1 MSTTF
6 RADNIGSLLRPPE
19 LVAARAALREG
30 RIDSEH
36 LRAIEDRSILAALEM
51 QRAAGVDVFTDG
63 EYRRG
68 NFMADFTNTLDG
80 MVPSETIMAP
90 IWRGANRELANQF
103 RRSDAETVVGAKLWR
118 KTPGIFRD
126 EAAFLKQHAPG
137 PFKVCVPSV
146 VQFAD
151 SKFKPGVTD
160 KIYPTRRAMVQEFAA
175 LLRDEVQGLL
185 DAGTSYVQLDGPSYL
200 THLMDERRRE
210 QLRHMGADPDEILDE
225 VISGDNALI
234 QGLRRGADTVIG
246 IHFCRGNNRSSWSAE
261 GSYEVIAE
269 KTFGSLQ
276 ADRFLMEYD
285 SDRAG
290 GFEPL
295 RFVPKRKTVVL
306 GLITTKEPELESE
319 ELLCR
324 RIDEAAR
331 YVPLE
336 NLALSTQCGFAST
349 LLGNL
354 ISSDD
359 MKRKLELVARVARK
373 VWGELE

>member
-1 MSTTF
+1 MATQF
-6 RADNIGSLLRPPE
+6 RADNIGSLLRPTDLIE
-19 LVAARAALREG
+19 ARGAHREG
-30 RIDSEH
+30 RISAEQ
-36 LRAIEDRSILAALEM
+36 LREIEDRSILTALDL
-51 QRAAGVDVFTDG
+51 QKSAGIDVYTDG

-80 MVPSETIMAP
+80 MVPSESIMAP
-90 IWRGANRELANQF
+90 IWRGPSSGLASEF
-103 RRSDAETVVGAKLWR
+103 RRSDGETVVGAKLR
-118 KTPGIFRD
+118 KKTPGVFSD

-151 SKFKPGVTD
+151 SKYKRGVTD
-160 KIYPTRRAMVQEFAA
+160 KVYPTLRAMVQDFAA
-175 LLRDEVQGLL
+175 LLGEEVQNLFDSG
-185 DAGTSYVQLDGPSYL
+185 ASYVQLDGPSYL
-200 THLMDERRRE
+200 THLMDERRRQ
-210 QLRHMGADPDEILDE
+210 QLRDMGTDPDEVLDE
-225 VISGDNALI
+225 VIAGDNALI
-234 QGLRRGADTVIG
+234 KGLRRVPNTAIG

-295 RFVPKRKTVVL
+295 RFVPRGKTVVL
-306 GLITTKEPELESE
+306 GLITTKEPRLESE

-324 RIDEAAR
+324 RIDEATK

-354 ISSDD
+354 ISRDD
-359 MKRKLELVARVARK
+359 MRRKLELVAKVARR
-373 VWGELE
+373 VWG

>member
-1 MSTTF
+1 MTTPF

-19 LVAARAALREG
+19 LIAARSAHREKQISAEQLRE
-30 RIDSEH
+30 
-36 LRAIEDRSILAALEM
+36 IEDRSILTALEL
-51 QRAAGVDVFTDG
+51 QKSAGIDVYTDG

-68 NFMADFTNTLDG
+68 NFMADFTNNLDG

-90 IWRGANRELANQF
+90 IWRGPNSGLASQF
-103 RRSDAETVVGAKLWR
+103 RRPDGETVVGAKLR
-118 KTPGIFRD
+118 QRLPGVFSD
-126 EAAFLKQHAPG
+126 EAAFLKQHVPG
-137 PFKVCVPSV
+137 PFKVCVPSG

-151 SKFKPGVTD
+151 SKYKPGVTD
-160 KIYPTRRAMVQEFAA
+160 KVYPTRRAMVQDFAA
-175 LLRDEVQGLL
+175 LLGEEVQRLI
-185 DAGTSYVQLDGPSYL
+185 DAGTAYVQLDGPSYL
-200 THLMDERRRE
+200 THLMDERRRQ
-210 QLRHMGADPDEILDE
+210 QLRDMGVDPDEVLDE
-225 VISGDNALI
+225 VIAGDNALI
-234 QGLRRGADTVIG
+234 KGLRRAPNTTIG

-295 RFVPKRKTVVL
+295 RFVPIGKTVVL
-306 GLITTKEPELESE
+306 GLITTKEPQLESE
-319 ELLCR
+319 DVLRR
-324 RIDEAAR
+324 RIDEATR

-354 ISSDD
+354 ISWDD
-359 MKRKLELVARVARK
+359 MRRKLELVAKVARK
-373 VWGELE
+373 VWGH

>member
-1 MSTTF
+1 MTTSF

-19 LVAARAALREG
+19 LIEARGAYREK
-30 RIDSEH
+30 RISSTQLHE
-36 LRAIEDRSILAALEM
+36 IEDRSIRTALEL
-51 QRAAGVDVFTDG
+51 QKSAGVDVFTDG

-90 IWRGANRELANQF
+90 IWRGPNSQLASQF
-103 RRSDAETVVGAKLWR
+103 RRSDGETVVGAKLR
-118 KTPGIFRD
+118 SKAPGVFAA
-126 EAAFLKQHAPG
+126 EAAYLKQHAPG

-151 SKFKPGVTD
+151 SKYKPGVTD
-160 KIYPTRRAMVQEFAA
+160 KVYLTRRAMIQEFSS
-175 LLRDEVQGLL
+175 LLGEEVQRLL
-185 DAGTSYVQLDGPSYL
+185 DCGTKYIQLDGPSYL
-200 THLMDERRRE
+200 THLMDERRRQ
-210 QLRHMGADPDEILDE
+210 QLRDMGTDPDEVLDE
-225 VISGDNALI
+225 VIAGDNALI
-234 QGLRRGADTVIG
+234 HKLKREADAVVG

-261 GSYEVIAE
+261 GSYEIIAE
-269 KTFGSLQ
+269 KTFGTLQ

-295 RFVPKRKTVVL
+295 RFVPKGKTVVL
-306 GLITTKEPELESE
+306 GLITTKEARLESE
-319 ELLCR
+319 ELLLR
-324 RIDEAAR
+324 RIDEATQ

-354 ISSDD
+354 ISWGD
-359 MKRKLELVARVARK
+359 MRRKLDLVANIARK
-373 VWGELE
+373 VWG

>member
-1 MSTTF
+1 MAAQF
-6 RADNIGSLLRPPE
+6 RADNIGSLLRPLE
-19 LVAARAALREG
+19 LIEARGAHCEGQLDAERLRET
-30 RIDSEH
+30 
-36 LRAIEDRSILAALEM
+36 EDRSILMAIDL
-51 QRAAGVDVFTDG
+51 QKAAGVDVFTDG

-68 NFMADFTNTLDG
+68 NFMADFTNTLEG
-80 MVPSETIMAP
+80 MVPNEAIMAP
-90 IWRGANRELANQF
+90 IWRGPNSQLASRF
-103 RRSDAETVVGAKLWR
+103 RRPDGETVVGARLRSKAPAVF
-118 KTPGIFRD
+118 TI

-151 SKFKPGVTD
+151 SKYKRGVTD
-160 KIYPTRRAMVQEFAA
+160 KVYPTRSAMVRKFAA
-175 LLRDEVQGLL
+175 LLGDEVQRLFDCG
-185 DAGTSYVQLDGPSYL
+185 ATYVQLDGPSYL
-200 THLMDERRRE
+200 THLMDERRRQ
-210 QLRHMGADPDEILDE
+210 QLRDMGIEPDEVLDE
-225 VISGDNALI
+225 VIDGDNALVRS
-234 QGLRRGADTVIG
+234 LERGPETVVG

-285 SDRAG
+285 SERAG

-295 RFVPKRKTVVL
+295 RFVPNDKTVVL
-306 GLITTKEPELESE
+306 GLITTKEPQLESE
-319 ELLCR
+319 DLLCR

-336 NLALSTQCGFAST
+336 RLAVSTQCGFAST

-354 ISSDD
+354 ISWDD
-359 MKRKLELVARVARK
+359 MRRKLELVAKVASR
-373 VWGELE
+373 VWGN

>member
-1 MSTTF
+1 MSNPF

-19 LVAARAALREG
+19 LIEARAAFREG
-30 RIDSEH
+30 RIDIER
-36 LRAIEDRSILAALEM
+36 LREIEDRSVITALEL
-51 QRAAGVDVFTDG
+51 QKAAGVDVFTDG

-68 NFMADFTNTLDG
+68 NFMADFTNALDG
-80 MVPSETIMAP
+80 LVPSESIMAP
-90 IWRGANRELANQF
+90 LWRGPNRGLANSF
-103 RRSDAETVVGAKLWR
+103 RRPDGDSVVGAQLR
-118 KTPGIFRD
+118 KKAPGIFAA
-126 EAAFLKQHAPG
+126 EASFLKVHAPG
-137 PFKVCVPSV
+137 PFKVCLPST

-160 KIYPTRRAMVQEFAA
+160 KVYPSRRAMVQDFAA
-175 LLRDEVQGLL
+175 LLGEEVQGSI

-210 QLRHMGADPDEILDE
+210 QLRGMGADPDEILEE
-225 VISGDNALI
+225 VIAGDNALI
-234 QGLRRGADTVIG
+234 GGLKRHADAVIG

-269 KTFGSLQ
+269 KTFGSLI

-285 SDRAG
+285 SERAG

-295 RFVPKRKTVVL
+295 RFVPKGKTVVL
-306 GLITTKEPELESE
+306 GLITTKFAALESE
-319 ELLCR
+319 DLLCR
-324 RIDEAAR
+324 RIEEAAK

-336 NLALSTQCGFAST
+336 NLAVSTQCGFAST

-354 ISSDD
+354 ISWDD
-359 MKRKLELVARVARK
+359 MRRKLELVVRIARRM
-373 VWGELE
+373 WRQ

>member
-1 MSTTF
+1 MPMRF
-6 RADNIGSLLRPPE
+6 HADNIGSLLRPPE
-19 LVAARAALREG
+19 LIEARAALREG
-30 RIDSEH
+30 RIDPEQ
-36 LRAIEDRSILAALEM
+36 LRAIENRSILSALEM
-51 QRAAGVDVFTDG
+51 QKAAGVQIFTDG

-68 NFMADFTNTLDG
+68 NFMADFTNTLAG
-80 MVPSETIMAP
+80 MVPSASIMAP
-90 IWRGANRELANQF
+90 IWRGANRELANEF
-103 RRSDAETVVGAKLWR
+103 RRSDGETVVGGKLR
-118 KTPGIFRD
+118 RESPGVFRD

-137 PFKVCVPSV
+137 LFKVCVPSV

-160 KIYPTRRAMVQEFAA
+160 KVYSTRRAMVQDFAA

-185 DAGTSYVQLDGPSYL
+185 DAGTDYVQLDGPSYL
-200 THLMDERRRE
+200 THLMDERRRQ
-210 QLRHMGADPDEILDE
+210 QLRDMGTDPDEVLDE
-225 VISGDNALI
+225 VIAGDNALI
-234 QGLRRGADTVIG
+234 QRLRRGADTVIG
-246 IHFCRGNNRSSWSAE
+246 VHFCRGNNRSSWSAE
-261 GSYEVIAE
+261 GSYEAIAE
-269 KTFGSLQ
+269 KALGSLQ

-295 RFVPKRKTVVL
+295 RFVPKGKTVVL

-324 RIDEAAR
+324 RIDEAAK
-331 YVPLE
+331 YVPME

-354 ISSDD
+354 ISWHD
-359 MKRKLELVARVARK
+359 MRRKLELVSKVARR
-373 VWGELE
+373 VWG

>member
-1 MSTTF
+1 MATQF

-19 LVAARAALREG
+19 LIEARAALRQG
-30 RIDSEH
+30 RIDLGQ
-36 LRAIEDRSILAALEM
+36 LREIEDRAILIALEL
-51 QRAAGVDVFTDG
+51 QKAAGVHVFTDG

-80 MVPSETIMAP
+80 MVSSETIMAP
-90 IWRGANRELANQF
+90 IWRGTNRELANQF
-103 RRSDAETVVGAKLWR
+103 RRSDGETVVGAKLQR
-118 KTPGIFRD
+118 KTPSVFRD
-126 EAAFLKQHAPG
+126 EAAFLKLHAPG
-137 PFKVCVPSV
+137 PFKVCIPSV

-151 SKFKPGVTD
+151 SKYKPGVTD
-160 KIYPTRRAMVQEFAA
+160 KIYPTRHAMVQEFAA
-175 LLRDEVQGLL
+175 LLRAEVQGLL
-185 DAGTSYVQLDGPSYL
+185 DAGASYVQLDGPSYL

-210 QLRHMGADPDEILDE
+210 QLRRMGADPDEILDE
-225 VISGDNALI
+225 VIAGDNALI
-234 QGLRRGADTVIG
+234 QGLRRGPDTVIG

-285 SDRAG
+285 SERAG
-290 GFEPL
+290 SFDPL
-295 RFVPKRKTVVL
+295 RFVPKGKTVVL

-331 YVPLE
+331 YIPLE

-354 ISSDD
+354 ISADD
-359 MKRKLELVARVARK
+359 MNRKLELVARVAGK
-373 VWGELE
+373 VWGKN

>member
-1 MSTTF
+1 MDTKF

-19 LVAARAALREG
+19 LIEARAGLRQG
-30 RIDSEH
+30 RIDFER
-36 LRAIEDRSILAALEM
+36 LREIEDRSILAALEM
-51 QRAAGVDVFTDG
+51 QKAAGIDVFTDG

-68 NFMADFTNTLDG
+68 NFFADFTSTLDG

-90 IWRGANRELANQF
+90 IWRGANRELAKQF
-103 RRSDAETVVGAKLWR
+103 RRSDSEMVVGGTLRRRSAAVF
-118 KTPGIFRD
+118 TA
-126 EAAFLKQHAPG
+126 EAVFLKRHAPG
-137 PFKVCVPSV
+137 PFKVCLPST

-160 KIYPTRRAMVQEFAA
+160 KVYPTRRAMVQEFAA
-175 LLRDEVQGLL
+175 LLRDEVQSLL
-185 DAGTSYVQLDGPSYL
+185 DAGTNYVQLDGPSYV

-210 QLRHMGADPDEILDE
+210 QLRSMGADPDEILDE
-225 VISGDNALI
+225 VIAGDNALI
-234 QGLRRGADTVIG
+234 RGLKRGANTMIG

-261 GSYEVIAE
+261 GSYEIIAE
-269 KTFGSLQ
+269 KTLGSLQ

-290 GFEPL
+290 GFAPL
-295 RFVPKRKTVVL
+295 RFVPKGKTVAL
-306 GLITTKEPELESE
+306 GLITTKESRLESE
-319 ELLCR
+319 EQLRR

-331 YVPLE
+331 YIPLE

-354 ISSDD
+354 ISRDD
-359 MKRKLELVARVARK
+359 MQRKLELVASVARK
-373 VWGELE
+373 VWG

>member
-1 MSTTF
+1 MARQF
-6 RADNIGSLLRPPE
+6 RADNLGSLLRPPE
-19 LVAARAALREG
+19 LIEARVAHREG
-30 RIDSEH
+30 RIDVEQ
-36 LRAIEDRSILAALEM
+36 LREIENRSIRAALEM
-51 QRAAGVDVFTDG
+51 QKAAGVDVFTDG

-90 IWRGANRELANQF
+90 IWRGANRELASQF
-103 RRSDAETVVGAKLWR
+103 RRSDGETVVGARLRK
-118 KTPGIFRD
+118 KTPGVFVS
-126 EAAFLKQHAPG
+126 EATFLKQHAPG
-137 PFKVCVPSV
+137 LFKVCVPSV

-151 SKFKPGVTD
+151 SKYKPGVTD
-160 KIYPTRRAMVQEFAA
+160 KIYPTRRAMVQDFSA

-185 DAGTSYVQLDGPSYL
+185 DTGTSYVQLDGPSYL
-200 THLMDERRRE
+200 THLMDERRRQ
-210 QLRHMGADPDEILDE
+210 QLRGMGADPDEILDE
-225 VISGDNALI
+225 VIAGDNALI
-234 QGLRRGADTVIG
+234 QGLRRSAETVIG

-285 SDRAG
+285 SERAG

-295 RFVPKRKTVVL
+295 RFVPKGKTVVL

-354 ISSDD
+354 ISADD
-359 MKRKLELVARVARK
+359 MSRKLELVARVARK
-373 VWGELE
+373 VWGN

>member
-1 MSTTF
+1 MATPF

-19 LVAARAALREG
+19 LIEARAAHRGNRISLDQLRE
-30 RIDSEH
+30 
-36 LRAIEDRSILAALEM
+36 IENRSIVKALEL
-51 QRAAGVDVFTDG
+51 QKAAGVDVFTDG

-68 NFMADFTNTLDG
+68 NFMADFTSSLDG

-90 IWRGANRELANQF
+90 IWRGPNSDLASEF
-103 RRSDAETVVGAKLWR
+103 RRSDGETVVGAKLRR
-118 KTPGIFRD
+118 KTPGVFTD

-151 SKFKPGVTD
+151 SKYKAGVTD
-160 KIYPTRRAMVQEFAA
+160 KVYPTRRAMVQEFAG
-175 LLRDEVQGLL
+175 LLGDEVQRLL
-185 DAGTSYVQLDGPSYL
+185 DRGTTYVQLDGPSYL
-200 THLMDERRRE
+200 THLMDERRRR
-210 QLRHMGADPDEILDE
+210 QLRDMGTDPDEVLDE
-225 VISGDNALI
+225 VIAGDNALI
-234 QGLRRGADTVIG
+234 QRLKRTPNSVMG

-261 GSYEVIAE
+261 GSYEIIAE
-269 KTFGSLQ
+269 KTFGTLQ

-295 RFVPKRKTVVL
+295 RFVPKGKTVVL
-306 GLITTKEPELESE
+306 GLITTKEPQLESE
-319 ELLCR
+319 DVLQR
-324 RIDEAAR
+324 RIDEAAK
-331 YVPLE
+331 YVSLE

-354 ISSDD
+354 ISWDD
-359 MKRKLELVARVARK
+359 MRRKLELVAKVARR
-373 VWGELE
+373 VWG

>member
-1 MSTTF
+1 MTTAF

-19 LVAARAALREG
+19 LIEARGAYREK
-30 RIDSEH
+30 RISSTQLHE
-36 LRAIEDRSILAALEM
+36 IEDRSIRTALEL
-51 QRAAGVDVFTDG
+51 QKSAGVDVFTDG

-90 IWRGANRELANQF
+90 IWRGPNSQLASQF
-103 RRSDAETVVGAKLWR
+103 RRSDGETVVGAKLR
-118 KTPGIFRD
+118 SKAPGVFAA
-126 EAAFLKQHAPG
+126 EAAYLKQHAPG

-151 SKFKPGVTD
+151 SKYKPGLTD
-160 KIYPTRRAMVQEFAA
+160 KVYLTRRAMIQEFSS
-175 LLRDEVQGLL
+175 LLGEEVQRLL
-185 DAGTSYVQLDGPSYL
+185 DCGTKYIQLDGPSYL
-200 THLMDERRRE
+200 THLMDERRRQ
-210 QLRHMGADPDEILDE
+210 QLRDMGTDPDEVLDE
-225 VISGDNALI
+225 VIAGDNALI
-234 QGLRRGADTVIG
+234 QGLRREADAVVG

-261 GSYEVIAE
+261 GSYEIIAE
-269 KTFGSLQ
+269 KTFGTLQ

-295 RFVPKRKTVVL
+295 RFVPKGKTVVL
-306 GLITTKEPELESE
+306 GLITTKEPQLESE
-319 ELLCR
+319 ELVRR
-324 RIDEAAR
+324 RIDEATQ

-354 ISSDD
+354 ISWDD
-359 MKRKLELVARVARK
+359 MRRKLDLVANIARK
-373 VWGELE
+373 VWG

>member
-1 MSTTF
+1 MATQF

-19 LVAARAALREG
+19 IVAARAALREG
-30 RIDSEH
+30 RIDPEQ
-36 LRAIEDRSILAALEM
+36 LRAIEDRSILTALEM
-51 QRAAGVDVFTDG
+51 QKAAGVHVFTDG

-68 NFMADFTNTLDG
+68 NFMADFTATLDG
-80 MVPSETIMAP
+80 MVPSESIMAP
-90 IWRGANRELANQF
+90 IWRGPNRELASEF
-103 RRSDAETVVGAKLWR
+103 RRSDGETVVVAKLRR
-118 KTPGIFRD
+118 KTPGVFRD
-126 EAAFLKQHAPG
+126 EAAFLKQHSPR
-137 PFKVCVPSV
+137 PFKISVPSV

-151 SKFKPGVTD
+151 SKYKSGVTD
-160 KIYPTRRAMVQEFAA
+160 KVYPTRRAMVQDFAA
-175 LLRDEVQGLL
+175 LLCDEVQSLL
-185 DAGTSYVQLDGPSYL
+185 DAGTDYVQLDGPSYL
-200 THLMDERRRE
+200 THLMDERRRQ
-210 QLRHMGADPDEILDE
+210 QLRDMGTNPDEVLDE
-225 VISGDNALI
+225 VIAGDNALI
-234 QGLRRGADTVIG
+234 QGLRCGADTVIG

-285 SDRAG
+285 SERAG

-295 RFVPKRKTVVL
+295 RFVPKGKTVAL

-319 ELLCR
+319 DLLCR

-331 YVPLE
+331 YIPLE

-373 VWGELE
+373 MWG

>member
-1 MSTTF
+1 MTMPF

-19 LVAARAALREG
+19 LIEARGAYREK
-30 RIDSEH
+30 RISSTQLHE
-36 LRAIEDRSILAALEM
+36 IEDRSIRTALEL
-51 QRAAGVDVFTDG
+51 QKSAGVDVFTDG

-90 IWRGANRELANQF
+90 IWRGPNSQLASQF
-103 RRSDAETVVGAKLWR
+103 RRSDGETVVGAKLR
-118 KTPGIFRD
+118 SKAPGVFAA
-126 EAAFLKQHAPG
+126 EAAYLKQHAPG

-151 SKFKPGVTD
+151 SKYKPGVTD
-160 KIYPTRRAMVQEFAA
+160 KVYLTRRAMIQEFSS
-175 LLRDEVQGLL
+175 LLGEEVQILL
-185 DAGTSYVQLDGPSYL
+185 DCGTKYIQLDGPSYL
-200 THLMDERRRE
+200 THLMDERRRQ
-210 QLRHMGADPDEILDE
+210 QLRDMGTDPDEVLDE
-225 VISGDNALI
+225 VIAGDNALI
-234 QGLRRGADTVIG
+234 QGLRREADAVVG

-261 GSYEVIAE
+261 GSYEIIAE
-269 KTFGSLQ
+269 KTFGTLQ

-295 RFVPKRKTVVL
+295 RFVPKGKTVVL
-306 GLITTKEPELESE
+306 GLITTKEPQLESE
-319 ELLCR
+319 ELVRR
-324 RIDEAAR
+324 RIDEATQ

-354 ISSDD
+354 ISWDD
-359 MKRKLELVARVARK
+359 MRRKLELVANIARK
-373 VWGELE
+373 VWG

>member
-1 MSTTF
+1 MTTSF

-19 LVAARAALREG
+19 LIEARGAYREK
-30 RIDSEH
+30 RISSAQLHE
-36 LRAIEDRSILAALEM
+36 IEDRSILTALEL
-51 QRAAGVDVFTDG
+51 QKSAGVDVFTDG

-90 IWRGANRELANQF
+90 IWRGPNSQLASQF
-103 RRSDAETVVGAKLWR
+103 RRSDGETVVGAKLR
-118 KTPGIFRD
+118 SKAPGVFAA
-126 EAAFLKQHAPG
+126 EAAYLKQHAPG

-151 SKFKPGVTD
+151 SKYKPGVTD
-160 KIYPTRRAMVQEFAA
+160 KVYLTRRAMIQEFSS
-175 LLRDEVQGLL
+175 LLGEEVQRLL
-185 DAGTSYVQLDGPSYL
+185 DCGTKYIQLDGPSYL
-200 THLMDERRRE
+200 THLMDERRRQ
-210 QLRHMGADPDEILDE
+210 QLRDMGTDPDEVLDE
-225 VISGDNALI
+225 VIAGDNALI
-234 QGLRRGADTVIG
+234 HKLKREADAVVG

-261 GSYEVIAE
+261 GSYEIIAE
-269 KTFGSLQ
+269 KTFGTLQ

-295 RFVPKRKTVVL
+295 RFVPKGKTVVL
-306 GLITTKEPELESE
+306 GLITTKEARLESE
-319 ELLCR
+319 ELLLR
-324 RIDEAAR
+324 RIDEATQ

-354 ISSDD
+354 ISWGD
-359 MKRKLELVARVARK
+359 MRRKLDLVANIARK
-373 VWGELE
+373 VWG